1 VEIARVTPSLPQRG
15 RQPKR
20 ASPLDPM
27 SREISYAAEVAIR
40 YQSPFLVFLTS
51 MIFTEQLFEQF
62 INKGK
67 VLV

>member
-1 VEIARVTPSLPQRG
+1 MFHGANPDEAVSARGP
-15 RQPKR
+15 
-20 ASPLDPM
+20 
-27 SREISYAAEVAIR
+27 IAIR